1 MTEAVGM
8 EKPKRWDVPFAA
20 EVAEGEAPGV
30 MTQASV
36 DRLRRVEPF
45 RSMDATRFP
54 AGLPLNGILQND
66 TRLRTFRDGEVIVRE
81 GDYGHSAFLILAGKV
96 RVILEGL
103 DPVEIGRQK
112 AQRLSPLQSLR
123 RLLSNPISPES
134 RDSRRYPQMQSSADA
149 ADGQR
154 PLAVASP
161 TAAVATTR
169 VSADKLAATR
179 SAVLVGNS
187 GAGTFEL
194 FGELAALGRI
204 PRATTVVADGD
215 CALLEIR
222 WQGLRD
228 LRKYDTALRDWVDRI
243 YRERGLAAMMASA
256 PLLSGLSED
265 QTRQIAR
272 TAEFETFGTFD
283 WYGSYRSMRD
293 KGTGLSLADEP
304 LIAEQGH
311 YPNGLIMIRAGFARL
326 SRRHGNGE
334 RTVSY
339 LSRGDVYGLAE
350 LAHNAS
356 SENQMA
362 LSYSLRAIGY
372 VDIVRVP
379 TRSFEELI
387 LPTLP
392 ASAIPVLPADG
403 ESMERAGGEIETS
416 FIEFLVENRFINGTA
431 TMVIDMDRCVRCD
444 DCVRACAAG
453 HDNNPRFV
461 RHGRIHDHYMV
472 ANACMHCMDPVCMI
486 GCPTGAIHRDPIRG
500 EVVINDRTC
509 VGCGT
514 CANSCPYDNIR
525 MVALRDSTRGDA
537 IMMDA
542 QRGEPIVKATKCDL
556 CVSHAGGPA
565 CERACP
571 HDALIRIDMR
581 DKQHLAAW
589 LER

>member
-8 EKPKRWDVPFAA
+8 EKPKRWDVPFAT
-20 EVAEGEAPGV
+20 EVAEGQAPGE
-30 MTQASV
+30 MTQAAI
-36 DRLRRVEPF
+36 DRLMQVEPF

-54 AGLPLNGILQND
+54 ASLPLRGIVQND
-66 TRLRTFRDGEVIVRE
+66 TRVRTYRDREVIVRE
-81 GDYGHSAFLILAGKV
+81 GDYGNSAFLILTGKV
-96 RVILEGL
+96 RVVLEGL
-103 DPVEIGRQK
+103 DPVEIGRQT
-112 AQRLSPLQSLR
+112 AQRLSPLQSLK
-123 RLLSNPISPES
+123 RLLKNPTSPES
-134 RDSRRYPQMQSSADA
+134 RDSRRYPQMQSHGGADPSLSMTMAIA
-149 ADGQR
+149 ADM
-154 PLAVASP
+154 P
-161 TAAVATTR
+161 TPR

-179 SAVLVGNS
+179 STVLGGS
-187 GAGTFEL
+187 SAGQYEL

-228 LRKYDTALRDWVDRI
+228 LRKHDTAMREWVDRV
-243 YRERGLAAMMASA
+243 YRERGLAATLANA
-256 PLLSGLSED
+256 PLLSGLDEH
-265 QTRQIAR
+265 QTRAIAAV
-272 TAEFETFGTFD
+272 AEFETFGSFD
-283 WYGSYRSMRD
+283 WYGSY
-293 KGTGLSLADEP
+293 KSLREQGSASRLGDEP

-339 LSRGDVYGLAE
+339 LSRGDVYGLTE
-350 LAHNAS
+350 IAHNADS
-356 SENQMA
+356 DHQIS
-362 LSYSLRAIGY
+362 LGYSLRAIGY

-379 TRSFEELI
+379 TRTVEELI

-392 ASAIPVLPADG
+392 ASAIPPLPTDTDTLKRG
-403 ESMERAGGEIETS
+403 TGDIETS
-416 FIEFLVENRFINGTA
+416 FLEFLVENRFINGTA
-431 TMVIDMDRCVRCD
+431 TMMIDMDRCVRCD

-461 RHGRIHDHYMV
+461 RHGRIQDHYMV

-486 GCPTGAIHRDPIRG
+486 GCPTGAIHRDPLHG

-514 CANSCPYDNIR
+514 CANSCPYENIR
-525 MVALRDSTRGDA
+525 MVALRDSTRDDA

-542 QRGEPIVKATKCDL
+542 QRGEPIIKATKCDL
-556 CVSHAGGPA
+556 CVAHAGGPA

-581 DKQHLAAW
+581 DKQKLAAW
-589 LER
+589 LVR